1 MLTRILVFIALVG
14 GTSML
19 HAQASP
25 TASRAGDLKI
35 GGGWSN
41 ANTDYVPNR
50 VNGGTAYVDFDFRE
64 HLGIEGEFHFV
75 KDSTTNIY
83 EKSYLIGG
91 RYFRTYK
98 KFVPYGKVMY
108 GRGVFNFAQDRVT
121 TANLAYNM
129 FVGGRRRRLQ
139 SSPLALRARRLRIS
153 KMVEL
158 SPKRPHTNHGHSR
171 RRLPLQ
177 IVQFLFVIP

>member
-1 MLTRILVFIALVG
+1 MYVLTRILVFIALVG

-25 TASRAGDLKI
+25 TASRVGDLKI
-35 GGGWSN
+35 GGGFTN

-50 VNGGTAYVDFDFRE
+50 VNGGSAYIDFDFRQ
-64 HLGIEGEFHFV
+64 HIGIEGEFHFV

-91 RYFRTYK
+91 RYFRTYN
-98 KFVPYGKVMY
+98 KFVPYGKIMY
-108 GRGVFNFAQDRVT
+108 GRGVFNFASYGVT

-129 FVGGRRRRLQ
+129 FVGGVGVDYK
-139 SSPLALRARRLRIS
+139 ALPWLYVRGDFEYQKWLS
-153 KMVEL
+153 FPPSGLTPTMVTVGAAYHF
-158 SPKRPHTNHGHSR
+158 R
-171 RRLPLQ
+171 
-177 IVQFLFVIP
+177 